1 MSVVQIPINSEKWG
15 QLPDLRNELRTTST
29 ASSPLQA
36 RHEVTPPISGSIS
49 GSMSGSMS
57 GSPVQF
63 SNCPKSPARSEM
75 LTIPALSAP
84 FSLTSSLLRM
94 TPSKTQSEKCNAFS
108 IDNLI
113 KPNAMKSPT
122 SPPHLS
128 PTSPPTIFSTTP
140 VRRTPPNLTEQ
151 GTQVTVSSN
160 TEQVKPATK
169 FAKPPYSYNALIAMA
184 IRSSPNQRLTLSEIY
199 EFIMGKFPYYRD
211 NKQGWQNSIRHN
223 LSLNKCFVKVPRH
236 YNDPGKGN
244 YWMLNPS
251 SDEVFIGGK
260 LRRRPNLSKA
270 DKSYMHLRTVKT
282 VPTPNWLNYT
292 LTPLTNSV
300 TLASTTRD
308 LLSSP
313 ALARELL
320 APQLVPLYSD
330 LASSLSRPSAFSAIS
345 RGVTDRAIDRLMQL
359 SSPLSALGLH
369 GLKMSPIVSPL
380 EVRSQGLRFEEKR

>member
-1 MSVVQIPINSEKWG
+1 MSVVQIPITSEKWG
-15 QLPDLRNELRTTST
+15 QLPDLRTELRTNSPISTALQSRHEGTLPTST
-29 ASSPLQA
+29 
-36 RHEVTPPISGSIS
+36 
-49 GSMSGSMS
+49 
-57 GSPVQF
+57 SPVQY
-63 SNCPKSPARSEM
+63 SQCSDTLSPKRSDLISIPT
-75 LTIPALSAP
+75 LTTPL
-84 FSLTSSLLRM
+84 SLTSSLLQRIK
-94 TPSKTQSEKCNAFS
+94 PSKTQSEKCTAFS

-113 KPNAMKSPT
+113 KSDSLKSGSPT
-122 SPPHLS
+122 SPPALQRS
-128 PTSPPTIFSTTP
+128 PTSPSTIFSSTP
-140 VRRTPPNLTEQ
+140 VRRTPPKITDQ
-151 GTQVTVSSN
+151 GTQVTVSTSSA
-160 TEQVKPATK
+160 EQVKPVTK

-292 LTPLTNSV
+292 LTPLTN
-300 TLASTTRD
+300 TTTRD
-308 LLSSP
+308 LLTSP

-330 LASSLSRPSAFSAIS
+330 LASSLARPSAFSAIS

-369 GLKMSPIVSPL
+369 GLKTSPIMSPL
-380 EVRSQGLRFEEKR
+380 EVRSQGLRLEEKR